1 MANSVMRPIPGLL
14 VWLFLVVSFGPAP
27 ADAQAANAQDHV
39 SSSAKFIQDL
49 AGHAVAGLTDETL
62 TAGQREAR
70 FRQLF
75 TESFAVGGIA
85 RFSLGRYWRG
95 ASPAERDEYL
105 KLFEDV
111 IVATWAG
118 QFSAYDGQRVEI
130 GQAIDAKSPRADEN
144 AALVRSRIHVSDD
157 ASIRVD
163 WRVANKGDI
172 YKITDVLV
180 EGISMVTTQRDE
192 FVAVIRQNGGN
203 MDGLLAMLRERREV
217 VRTEAAS
224 IN

>member
-1 MANSVMRPIPGLL
+1 MANSTMRRIPGILVSVLL
-14 VWLFLVVSFGPAP
+14 VVGISSAP
-27 ADAQAANAQDHV
+27 ANAQDHV
-39 SSSAKFIQDL
+39 SSSAQFVRDL
-49 AGHAVAGLTDETL
+49 AVHAVAGLSDDSLTTD
-62 TAGQREAR
+62 QREAR

-85 RFSLGRYWRG
+85 RFSLGRYWRS
-95 ASPAERDEYL
+95 ASTTEREEYL

-130 GQAIDAKSPRADEN
+130 GKAIDAKSPRADEN
-144 AALVRSRIHVSDD
+144 AALVRSRIHVGNTS
-157 ASIRVD
+157 SIRVD
-163 WRVANKGDI
+163 WRVANKGDV

-192 FVAVIRQNGGN
+192 FAAVIRQNGGN
-203 MDGLLAMLRERREV
+203 MNGLLAMLRERRKV